1 MPRAFVY
8 VGMNE
13 SSPDEIT
20 VRGLT
25 FTLNGEPVP
34 VSDEA
39 LAKGLA
45 ENPQFQEQGGSDVD
59 YGDVSESHDPE
70 EVIIGLQAR
79 IDELLATNEDQAA
92 EIQELKAQLGLG
104 APEVKPEARAE
115 PADYKEDDDTPSA
128 TDAVFAEIDAS
139 DDWSKEH
146 HSTRR
151 RWANV
156 LSEVQVET
164 TDEADEI
171 ILGALVD
178 REQDQD

>member
-45 ENPQFQEQGGSDVD
+45 ENPQFEEQGGSDVD
-59 YGDVSESHDPE
+59 YGDVLESHDPE
-70 EVIIGLQAR
+70 EIILGLQAR

-92 EIQELKAQLGLG
+92 EIQELKAQLGLN
-104 APEVKPEARAE
+104 APQVEPEAPLE
-115 PADYKEDDDTPSA
+115 PADYKQADDSPVA
-128 TDAVFAEIDAS
+128 AVFEEIDAS

-156 LSEVQVET
+156 LSEGQVET
-164 TDEADEI
+164 TDEADEV

>member
-8 VGMNE
+8 VGKDE
-13 SSPDEIT
+13 SSPDQVT

-25 FTLNGEPVP
+25 FKLNGKPVE

-39 LAKGLA
+39 LAKGLSG
-45 ENPQFQEQGGSDVD
+45 NPQFEEEGGSDVD
-59 YGDVSESHDPE
+59 YGDVSEDRDPE
-70 EVIIGLQAR
+70 EIIFAQQAR
-79 IDELLATNEDQAA
+79 ITELLATNEDQAA
-92 EIQELKAQLGLG
+92 EIRELKEQLGQGSPVL
-104 APEVKPEARAE
+104 EPEAPAV
-115 PADYKEDDDTPSA
+115 PADYTEDDDTPSA
-128 TDAVFAEIDAS
+128 ADAVFAEIDAS
-139 DDWSKEH
+139 EDWSKEH

-151 RWANV
+151 RWANT
-156 LSEVQVET
+156 LSEGQVET